1 MMQLRRTHSRSRWRA
16 IWARLWRK
24 MYVQRASVCVGA
36 RDWKALC
43 ATHCV
48 RVGRRP
54 LFVSQFNICGTALDP
69 RILQGLS
76 GPRRIGYARVSTR
89 AQELERQIRALKAER
104 CDEIFKDTASGK
116 SLAGR
121 PQLRKA
127 LDSLAPGDELVI
139 AEWDRATRS
148 MWDGL
153 QILKEIID
161 AEAAIRVLDRTYI
174 DLTSPIAAASWPSSP
189 PWPRTSACASSSA
202 LTKVAPS
209 PAKTA

>member
-1 MMQLRRTHSRSRWRA
+1 MSGRHMARQRVRQQPASPPRSR
-16 IWARLWRK
+16 LT
-24 MYVQRASVCVGA
+24 S
-36 RDWKALC
+36 
-43 ATHCV
+43 
-48 RVGRRP
+48 
-54 LFVSQFNICGTALDP
+54 
-69 RILQGLS
+69 
-76 GPRRIGYARVSTR
+76 RRIGYARVSTK

-104 CDEIFKDTASGK
+104 CDEILKDTASGK

-161 AEAAIRVLDRTYI
+161 AGATIRVLDRDYI
-174 DLTSPIAAASWPSSP
+174 DLTSPIGRGFMAFISAMAEAAN
-189 PWPRTSACASSSA
+189 ASSTS
-202 LTKVAPS
+202 S
-209 PAKTA
+209 SGR